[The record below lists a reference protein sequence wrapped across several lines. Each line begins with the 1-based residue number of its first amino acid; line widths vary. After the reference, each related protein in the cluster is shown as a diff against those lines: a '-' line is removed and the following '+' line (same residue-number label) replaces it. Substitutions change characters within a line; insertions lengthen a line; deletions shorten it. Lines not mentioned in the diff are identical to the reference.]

1 MAKSA
6 LKFKDSVAAYE
17 KLAQEIAARRFA
29 PVYLLMGEESYF
41 IDAIAERLATTVLG
55 EAERAFNQITVYGK
69 DSEAGQVINLC
80 RQMPMMGSYQ
90 VVILKEA
97 QQLRG
102 LDKLSLYTQKPSPTT
117 ILVICHKEK
126 NADKRSAFYKGC
138 AANGAVLESVRPRDY
153 EIASWLQR
161 FIAGKGLA
169 IDTKALSM
177 LTDHLGTDI
186 SKISNELGKLVV
198 SLPEGTKRITD
209 ADIEANIG
217 ISKDYNNFELCKAVA
232 TRDMARALMIAEH
245 FARNPKDN
253 PLLVTVL
260 ALFGQFKEL
269 FVVNYLRWLS
279 RHKGTA
285 FPPDTELM
293 RILKKSNVYV
303 IGEIKQNAANWDN
316 RKVFNI
322 LGLLREYD
330 AKSKGMRCIG
340 RRTAARTAA
349 QNLHALMRE
358 VYLYQTVHVLDGE
371 CLCLREHLA
380 VLDRWSR
387 TLFGCPG
394 PQDAREVGTAVAAVV
409 GREAPGSDRSKFVR
423 LVLPASGSLR
433 LEFEGVSLYR
443 GYDLRSLMPEA
454 VTLQYE
460 PPLFDAPTSAREAA
474 VELARQYAGLQGA
487 SVAVRCDRNGT
498 LMAADEAALFAI
510 RGRRVYAPPG
520 EASIGRSLAVRSIR
534 AAGLELAASP
544 VGRDDLPRM
553 DELFFIDHRGVTAL
567 SRCDGQPYMAIFA
580 ERIAGA
586 LRGLFPNM

>member
-1 MAKSA
+1 
-6 LKFKDSVAAYE
+6 
-17 KLAQEIAARRFA
+17 
-29 PVYLLMGEESYF
+29 
-41 IDAIAERLATTVLG
+41 
-55 EAERAFNQITVYGK
+55 
-69 DSEAGQVINLC
+69 
-80 RQMPMMGSYQ
+80 
-90 VVILKEA
+90 
-97 QQLRG
+97 
-102 LDKLSLYTQKPSPTT
+102 
-117 ILVICHKEK
+117 
-126 NADKRSAFYKGC
+126 
-138 AANGAVLESVRPRDY
+138 
-153 EIASWLQR
+153 
-161 FIAGKGLA
+161 
-169 IDTKALSM
+169 
-177 LTDHLGTDI
+177 
-186 SKISNELGKLVV
+186 
-198 SLPEGTKRITD
+198 
-209 ADIEANIG
+209 
-217 ISKDYNNFELCKAVA
+217 
-232 TRDMARALMIAEH
+232 
-245 FARNPKDN
+245 
-253 PLLVTVL
+253 
-260 ALFGQFKEL
+260 
-269 FVVNYLRWLS
+269 
-279 RHKGTA
+279 
-285 FPPDTELM
+285 
-293 RILKKSNVYV
+293 
-303 IGEIKQNAANWDN
+303 
-316 RKVFNI
+316 
-322 LGLLREYD
+322 
-330 AKSKGMRCIG
+330 
-340 RRTAARTAA
+340 
-349 QNLHALMRE
+349 MRE

-487 SVAVRCDRNGT
+487 
-498 LMAADEAALFAI
+498 ALFAI

>member
-153 EIASWLQR
+153 EIASWLQQ
-161 FIAGKGLA
+161 FIAKKGLA
-169 IDTKALSM
+169 IDAKALSM

-209 ADIEANIG
+209 ADIETNIG
-217 ISKDYNNFELCKAVA
+217 ISKDFNNFELTKAISEKNMEKA
-232 TRDMARALMIAEH
+232 MLIADH

-253 PLLVTVL
+253 PLLVTISMLFTHFQRIFILNYQKWLCRRKGAAMPSEMEL
-260 ALFGQFKEL
+260 ARMLKLPAAYFLKE
-269 FVVNYLRWLS
+269 Y
-279 RHKGTA
+279 
-285 FPPDTELM
+285 
-293 RILKKSNVYV
+293 
-303 IGEIKQNAANWDN
+303 QQAATLYPNQ
-316 RKVFNI
+316 KVFAI
-322 LGLLREYD
+322 MGLLREYD
-330 AKSKGMRCIG
+330 LKSKGINAG
-340 RRTAARTAA
+340 
-349 QNLHALMRE
+349 
-358 VYLYQTVHVLDGE
+358 QTDNGE
-371 CLCLREHLA
+371 LL
-380 VLDRWSR
+380 
-387 TLFGCPG
+387 
-394 PQDAREVGTAVAAVV
+394 
-409 GREAPGSDRSKFVR
+409 K
-423 LVLPASGSLR
+423 
-433 LEFEGVSLYR
+433 
-443 GYDLRSLMPEA
+443 
-454 VTLQYE
+454 
-460 PPLFDAPTSAREAA
+460 
-474 VELARQYAGLQGA
+474 ELL
-487 SVAVRCDRNGT
+487 
-498 LMAADEAALFAI
+498 LK
-510 RGRRVYAPPG
+510 
-520 EASIGRSLAVRSIR
+520 
-534 AAGLELAASP
+534 
-544 VGRDDLPRM
+544 
-553 DELFFIDHRGVTAL
+553 
-567 SRCDGQPYMAIFA
+567 IF
-580 ERIAGA
+580 
-586 LRGLFPNM
+586 LL